1 MLSSSFVSGQLNISL
16 LPLGD
21 SFQLTVFVVPS
32 NSADVEPI
40 KETDS
45 NFSENLSIASTPH
58 AFATVVSQCPCF
70 CLPITPLV
78 ILGISSF
85 QFSNV
90 RRVSKPL
97 TAFSSVE
104 TISHQRSSV
113 LSVEKPI
120 VVPWRLSRD
129 LIICSDSFS
138 FLSRSGI
145 SLILKSTFIQ
155 SITADVG
162 HKLGSIDIEPRRFG
176 SLSPLRERASN
187 AAIFLIERSAVGKDE
202 YFITLPSMNPFNPVT
217 MRIFTSEGISYFA
230 SLEIERIEE
239 VSTY

>member
-21 SFQLTVFVVPS
+21 
-32 NSADVEPI
+32 
-40 KETDS
+40 
-45 NFSENLSIASTPH
+45 
-58 AFATVVSQCPCF
+58 
-70 CLPITPLV
+70 
-78 ILGISSF
+78 SF

-202 YFITLPSMNPFNPVT
+202 YLITLPSMNPFNPVT

-230 SLEIERIEE
+230 SLEIERM
-239 VSTY
+239 